1 MEYTVQV
8 SGFEETE
15 PGFLKLRMLDV
26 NAPID
31 SHAHGM
37 LHAIEPP
44 PHARG

>member
-26 NAPID
+26 NAPIKED
-31 SHAHGM
+31 RKSVV
-37 LHAIEPP
+37 
-44 PHARG
+44 